1 MVSPPSRRAAPA
13 RPADDDAQGPADAE
27 STALPLAD
35 VAELPWL
42 VDTLKHTLA
51 RQQGHAILVH
61 GDAGIGALEF
71 AYGLARGW
79 LCEAAQP
86 PDGPSAQPACGL
98 CAGCRLARAQTH
110 PDLLWRL
117 PEALALRHG
126 FAIEVDD
133 RRKPS
138 RQIRVADLRAALD
151 WTVTTSGRG
160 RGKVLVVH
168 PAEAMNA
175 VTASALLKTLEEPPA
190 GVRIVLTTADPG
202 LLMPTILS
210 RCQRVALP
218 RPSREGAAAWLRRHQ
233 VPEPEVLLD
242 GAAGSPLTALR
253 WHAEGLDA
261 RAWAALPAAVS
272 RGDASA
278 LAGWPVPRLVDALQK
293 LAHDAALRSCGA
305 LPRFFPPD
313 SVPPAADRAALHRW
327 HQSLQRVMRHAEHPW
342 NDGLLAEALVAE
354 GAEAWGTASRGG
366 AGSGGRASGRAALAK
381 LTAPAP

>member
-1 MVSPPSRRAAPA
+1 MVSPPSRRAAQA
-13 RPADDDAQGPADAE
+13 GPADDDGQGPADAE

-35 VAELPWL
+35 VADLPWL
-42 VDTLKHTLA
+42 VEALNHTLA
-51 RQQGHAILVH
+51 RQQGHAILVY

-71 AYGLARGW
+71 AYALARGW
-79 LCEAAQP
+79 LCEVAQAGSLP
-86 PDGPSAQPACGL
+86 AQPACGR
-98 CAGCRLARAQTH
+98 CVGCRLARAQTH

-117 PEALALRHG
+117 PEALALQHG
-126 FAIEVDD
+126 FAVEVDD

-210 RCQRVALP
+210 RCQRVTLP
-218 RPSREGAAAWLRRHQ
+218 RPTREAATAWLRRHQ

-253 WHAEGLDA
+253 WHAEGLNT
-261 RAWAALPAAVS
+261 RAWAELPAAVV
-272 RGDASA
+272 RGDASV

-293 LAHDAALRSCGA
+293 LAHDAALRACGA
-305 LPRFFPPD
+305 PPRFFPPGV
-313 SVPPAADRAALHRW
+313 VPPAADLASLHRW
-327 HQSLQRVMRHAEHPW
+327 HQALQRVMRHAEHPW
-342 NDGLLAEALVAE
+342 NDGLLSEALVAE
-354 GAEAWGTASRGG
+354 GAEAWGAAARGG
-366 AGSGGRASGRAALAK
+366 AGTGGRAAGRPAVAK
-381 LTAPAP
+381 LPASAS